1 MSAIKSNE
9 KVQGKY
15 SFRTTITQEIYDEF
29 RDTCKR
35 MGVPMNIVLESFM
48 KDFDMDEFREKKISL
63 PIKSPKSALRTTIT
77 QEIYETFRDICKR
90 TGVSLNLVL
99 ESFMKDFNAG
109 LYEVCVRKTNH

>member
-9 KVQGKY
+9 KVHGKY

-48 KDFDMDEFREKKISL
+48 KDFNS
-63 PIKSPKSALRTTIT
+63 
-77 QEIYETFRDICKR
+77 
-90 TGVSLNLVL
+90 
-99 ESFMKDFNAG
+99 G
-109 LYEVCVRKTNH
+109 LYEVCVRKTSK